1 MKLFKRKF
9 RQGDRVIAKC
19 KGEEYHGV
27 TGTIIGTYNDWDH
40 VYLVEFDEY
49 VHGLS
54 FGGECAYGYGR
65 TVNAKELRRLRR
77 DPQKVSE
84 KELMKIVNK
93 K

>member
-9 RQGDRVIAKC
+9 RPGDRVIAKD
-19 KGEEYHGV
+19 KSEEYHGV
-27 TGTIIGTYNDWDH
+27 TGTIIRTHEDWDYM
-40 VYLVEFDEY
+40 YLVEFDENVNGY
-49 VHGLS
+49 S

-65 TVNAKELRRLRR
+65 IVNAKRLKRLRR

>member
-9 RQGDRVIAKC
+9 LPGDRVIAKC
-19 KGEEYHGV
+19 KGEVYHGV
-27 TGTIIGTYNDWDH
+27 TGTIIRTHENWDYI
-40 VYLVEFDEY
+40 YLVEFDEH
-49 VHGLS
+49 VNGFS

-65 TVNAKELRRLRR
+65 TVHAKELRRLRR

-84 KELMKIVNK
+84 KELMKIINK

>member
-9 RQGDRVIAKC
+9 RPGDRVIAKD

-27 TGTIIGTYNDWDH
+27 TGTIIKTHENWGYMC
-40 VYLVEFDEY
+40 LVEFDEY
-49 VHGLS
+49 VNGLS
-54 FGGECAYGYGR
+54 YGGECAYGYGR
-65 TVNAKELRRLRR
+65 IVHSKKLRRLRR